1 MEGGIYVI
9 ISLLVSLCVVGNIEC
24 NEAQP
29 EYRIEDQQKYSEG
42 DYMYYSY
49 NNEHPQILCY
59 SCRFKNR
66 DGHVSGMPG
75 CGKSFVKA
83 GIPTVS
89 CQGPCS
95 TIYQK
100 VNEKQF
106 LITRNC
112 VPSCK
117 ELRSQIGTIE
127 CCHTTLCNA
136 GTRNYVPSSKERRTE
151 NGTVECSNTT
161 LCNAGSCR
169 LQATSCVVI
178 TVLCTL
184 VALIMRR

>member
-29 EYRIEDQQKYSEG
+29 EYRAEDQQKYSEG
-42 DYMYYSY
+42 DYMDYSS
-49 NNEHPQILCY
+49 NNEQQEILCY
-59 SCRFKNR
+59 SCHFEIR
-66 DGHVSGMPG
+66 DGHESGMSG
-75 CGKSFVKA
+75 CDKSFIKA

-89 CQGPCS
+89 CPGPCA
-95 TIYQK
+95 TIYQMLG
-100 VNEKQF
+100 EKQF

-117 ELRSQIGTIE
+117 ERRTESGTVE
-127 CCHTTLCNA
+127 CCHT
-136 GTRNYVPSSKERRTE
+136 P
-151 NGTVECSNTT
+151 

-169 LQATSCVVI
+169 LQSTSCVVI